1 MSIKVKLS
9 EILEGMERQS
19 EDVYYFLN
27 LETGKNA
34 SVSREALFLADEGE
48 TYDHLL
54 DWQQEEAELAYQI
67 IGNNDQFIQ
76 PPSRYEINEYQIMEN
91 FCYEQSNSKTQSELL
106 DAIRGRGAFS
116 RFKSKIITLSVEDDW
131 FDYQDKCYKQIA
143 IDFCKR
149 NQIDYIE

>member
-1 MSIKVKLS
+1 MKVKLS
-9 EILEGMERQS
+9 EIIEGMELQS
-19 EDVYYFLN
+19 EDFYYFLN

-67 IGNNDQFIQ
+67 IENNDQFIQ
-76 PPSRYEINEYQIMEN
+76 PPSRYEINEYQMMET
-91 FCYEQSNSKTQSELL
+91 FCYNQSNTKIQSELL
-106 DAIRGRGAFS
+106 NSIRGRGAF
-116 RFKSKIITLSVEDDW
+116 RHFKAMIIRLGIEDDW
-131 FDYQDKCYKQIA
+131 FDYRDKKYKQIA
-143 IDFCKR
+143 IDFCEQ